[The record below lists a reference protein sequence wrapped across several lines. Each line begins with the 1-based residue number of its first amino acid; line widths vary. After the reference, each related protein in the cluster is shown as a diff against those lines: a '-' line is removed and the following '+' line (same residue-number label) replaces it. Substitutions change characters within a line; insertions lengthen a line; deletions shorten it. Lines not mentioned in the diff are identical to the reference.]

1 MSDTSIISTISS
13 YKNHDIKNMND
24 DDENSSC
31 CAQYWFRIISSFL
44 SFITVISSVLL
55 IYFLNKQTERD
66 RERQRIKDEFKRK
79 HGVANKVLDMI
90 MKDGI
95 VYKWIKV
102 HKGSIATTF
111 QELFTDIAGT
121 LFDE

>member
-1 MSDTSIISTISS
+1 MSDTSIISS
-13 YKNHDIKNMND
+13 YKTHHIKDVND
-24 DDENSSC
+24 DNDENSSC
-31 CAQYWFRIISSFL
+31 CEQYWFRIIISCL
-44 SFITVISSVLL
+44 CFIMVVSSVLL
-55 IYFLNKQTERD
+55 IYFLNKQAERD

-95 VYKWIKV
+95 VYKWIKA

-111 QELFTDIAGT
+111 KELFTDISET

>member
-1 MSDTSIISTISS
+1 MSDTSIISTVSS
-13 YKNHDIKNMND
+13 YKKHRIKPMND
-24 DDENSSC
+24 NDENSSC
-31 CAQYWFRIISSFL
+31 CTRYWFSIINSFL
-44 SFITVISSVLL
+44 LLIIVITSVLL
-55 IYFLNKQTERD
+55 MYFLNKQAERD

-95 VYKWIKV
+95 VYKWIKA
-102 HKGSIATTF
+102 HKGSVATTF
-111 QELFTDIAGT
+111 QELFTDIAKT

>member
-1 MSDTSIISTISS
+1 MSDTSIISS
-13 YKNHDIKNMND
+13 YKTHDIKDMND
-24 DDENSSC
+24 DNDENSSC
-31 CAQYWFRIISSFL
+31 CEQYWFRTISGSL
-44 SFITVISSVLL
+44 CFILVVSSVLL
-55 IYFLNKQTERD
+55 IYFLNKQAERD
-66 RERQRIKDEFKRK
+66 RERQRIKNEFKRK

-95 VYKWIKV
+95 VYKWIKA

-111 QELFTDIAGT
+111 KELFTDISET

>member
-1 MSDTSIISTISS
+1 MSDTSIISS
-13 YKNHDIKNMND
+13 YKTHYRKDMNDD

-31 CAQYWFRIISSFL
+31 CEQYWFRIISGSL
-44 SFITVISSVLL
+44 CFILVVSSVLL
-55 IYFLNKQTERD
+55 IYFLNKQAERD

-95 VYKWIKV
+95 VYKWIKA

-111 QELFTDIAGT
+111 KELFTDISET

>member
-1 MSDTSIISTISS
+1 MSDTSIISS
-13 YKNHDIKNMND
+13 YKTHDMTEMND
-24 DDENSSC
+24 DNNENSSC
-31 CAQYWFRIISSFL
+31 CEQYWFRIISISL
-44 SFITVISSVLL
+44 CFILVVSSVLL
-55 IYFLNKQTERD
+55 IYFLNKQAERD

-95 VYKWIKV
+95 VYKWIKA

-111 QELFTDIAGT
+111 KELFTDISET

>member
-1 MSDTSIISTISS
+1 MSDTSIISTASS
-13 YKNHDIKNMND
+13 YRNHHH
-24 DDENSSC
+24 DEDSSC
-31 CAQYWFRIISSFL
+31 CARYWFSIINSIL
-44 SFITVISSVLL
+44 LLIILITSVLL
-55 IYFLNKQTERD
+55 IYFLNKHAERD

-90 MKDGI
+90 MKDGF
-95 VYKWIKV
+95 VYKWIKA

-111 QELFTDIAGT
+111 QQLFTDISQT